1 MVCGIHWVSSSGVS
15 VSISSVIE
23 LYSLL
28 LLSSLSSLSD
38 PQQTINFVR
47 QKILKSGGSGS
58 GGGSDGS
65 GSLQEV
71 ARLLCRE
78 ALARGSVDNI
88 TVLIVSFHLG
98 SGSGGGSATASS
110 SNSSSSSSGGATT
123 STITR
128 PAPPPLPLEEK

>member
-1 MVCGIHWVSSSGVS
+1 MTEFA
-15 VSISSVIE
+15 VIGTDG
-23 LYSLL
+23 LWDTL
-28 LLSSLSSLSD
+28 D

-98 SGSGGGSATASS
+98 SGSGSGGGSATA
-110 SNSSSSSSGGATT
+110 NSSSSSW
-123 STITR
+123 R
-128 PAPPPLPLEEK
+128 CYYFHYY